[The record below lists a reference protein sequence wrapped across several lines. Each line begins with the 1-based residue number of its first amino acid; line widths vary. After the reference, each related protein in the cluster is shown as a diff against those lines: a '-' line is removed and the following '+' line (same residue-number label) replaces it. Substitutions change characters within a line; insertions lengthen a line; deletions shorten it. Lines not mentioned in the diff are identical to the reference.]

1 MRLQDGHPCQDDQ
14 FGVTNLSGKPGFI
27 PNDGIN
33 ESNLSKHIVE
43 CVGGVVKS
51 YDADNYMQINYEAPH
66 IQAAVMRANMPLARF
81 IVHCPPCI
89 SAVTTAVHLC
99 QGNEDAITEWLVRV
113 DHRLGCACCPSTDS
127 ALARLSMIADTIVDA
142 KTGHHWAKP
151 NSPEARWM
159 KYIDRA
165 WLEGVLYHADDA
177 DDKTPASTP
186 SSSKHVTDAG
196 HDYAGIRQ
204 LLSFEGKVRENTVAV
219 ILADVDSASWI
230 INAAPFPTV
239 KRQPRTGEMF
249 HVEDNIVTKTFKRSF
264 LGTFETKGALK
275 RRRVASPPPETA
287 KPTRKALAQRKGRL
301 SKVAV
306 GEDELQ

>member
-1 MRLQDGHPCQDDQ
+1 
-14 FGVTNLSGKPGFI
+14 
-27 PNDGIN
+27 
-33 ESNLSKHIVE
+33 
-43 CVGGVVKS
+43 
-51 YDADNYMQINYEAPH
+51 
-66 IQAAVMRANMPLARF
+66 
-81 IVHCPPCI
+81 
-89 SAVTTAVHLC
+89 
-99 QGNEDAITEWLVRV
+99 
-113 DHRLGCACCPSTDS
+113 
-127 ALARLSMIADTIVDA
+127 MIANTIVDT

-165 WLEGVLYHADDA
+165 WLEGVLYHHEDDG
-177 DDKTPASTP
+177 TSASTP
-186 SSSKHVTDAG
+186 SSSKPAADVG
-196 HDYAGIRQ
+196 HDYKGIRH

-249 HVEDNIVTKTFKRSF
+249 HVKEEFLNKTFSRSF

-275 RRRVASPPPETA
+275 RRRVASPPPGAT

>member
-1 MRLQDGHPCQDDQ
+1 
-14 FGVTNLSGKPGFI
+14 
-27 PNDGIN
+27 
-33 ESNLSKHIVE
+33 
-43 CVGGVVKS
+43 
-51 YDADNYMQINYEAPH
+51 
-66 IQAAVMRANMPLARF
+66 
-81 IVHCPPCI
+81 
-89 SAVTTAVHLC
+89 
-99 QGNEDAITEWLVRV
+99 
-113 DHRLGCACCPSTDS
+113 
-127 ALARLSMIADTIVDA
+127 MIADTIVDA
-142 KTGHHWAKP
+142 KAGHHWAKP

-177 DDKTPASTP
+177 DDENSASTP
-186 SSSKHVTDAG
+186 SSSKHATDAG
-196 HDYAGIRQ
+196 HDYAGIRH

-249 HVEDNIVTKTFKRSF
+249 HVKEDVMAKTFNRSF

-275 RRRVASPPPETA
+275 RRRVASPPPETT
-287 KPTRKALAQRKGRL
+287 KQPTRKALAQRKGRL

-306 GEDELQ
+306 DKDELQ